1 MIFSLTSI
9 FLAILWIILGTS
21 YIKWHPLLVLFS
33 AALFL
38 AVLLNIPPLETLELI
53 KEGFGKIV
61 KNIGLL
67 ILFGTIIGFVLER
80 SHATLSIAKW
90 VLKHLNRFPLPYSV
104 SCIGYIIS
112 IPVFCDAAFILM
124 SSLVKDLSRITKKN
138 IIFLSVCL
146 ATGLYSAHVFV
157 PPTPGPIVASEII
170 GADIGLLFLI
180 GIIVG
185 GIVSIA
191 GYIWI
196 KFFFK
201 KEFELNLKEIKS
213 YEFISDRSIVSFL
226 PIVLPILL
234 ISAST
239 IIKYPGLEI
248 NQFQILEFFE
258 LIGKPEIALLFGFI
272 TTLIF
277 LRKDKIKDTPIWT
290 IKSLKDSFEILLIT
304 GSGGALGYI
313 IRESGIIE
321 SLSLNNVTG
330 LASIL
335 SVFISAAIIKTIQG
349 SSTVAIV
356 TTCAIT
362 APLLQ
367 SIGMTSELEKVILI
381 ISIGSGA
388 MTISHIND
396 SYFWVVSKYSNIE
409 MNDVLKYFSSA
420 TLIQGLTGLFMS
432 IIIFIF
438 LN

>member
-1 MIFSLTSI
+1 MIISIITLIGLFYLSYRFKIKPFLTLLFASFLSGI
-9 FLAILWIILGTS
+9 FLNISIHETLYLIFKGFYSIVIMIGPIIIVGTLLGKFLNETGTS
-21 YIKWHPLLVLFS
+21 RKMVSTFISYLGIK
-33 AALFL
+33 
-38 AVLLNIPPLETLELI
+38 NIPISLN
-53 KEGFGKIV
+53 V
-61 KNIGLL
+61 
-67 ILFGTIIGFVLER
+67 IGF
-80 SHATLSIAKW
+80 
-90 VLKHLNRFPLPYSV
+90 
-104 SCIGYIIS
+104 IIS

-124 SSLVKDLSRITKKN
+124 SSIVKDLSRITKKN

-157 PPTPGPIVASEII
+157 PPTPGPIIASTII
-170 GADIGLLFLI
+170 GVDIGLLFFM

-185 GIVSIA
+185 AVVSIA

-196 KFFFK
+196 RFLFK
-201 KEFELNLKEIKS
+201 QEFKLNPEEIKS
-213 YEFISDRSIVSFL
+213 HEFISDRSIISFL
-226 PIVLPILL
+226 PIVLPIFL

-248 NQFQILEFFE
+248 NQFQYLKIFE
-258 LIGKPEIALLFGFI
+258 PIGKPEIALLIGFV

-277 LRKDKIKDTPIWT
+277 LRKDKLKETPQWVV
-290 IKSLKDSFEILLIT
+290 KSLKNSFEILLIT

-313 IRESGIIE
+313 IRESGIID
-321 SLSLNNVTG
+321 SLSLDNVSG

-335 SVFISAAIIKTIQG
+335 SVFILAAIVKTIQG

-362 APLLQ
+362 APLIQ

-388 MTISHIND
+388 MTISHVND

-409 MNDVLKYFSSA
+409 MNDVLKFFSSA
-420 TLIQGLTGLFMS
+420 TLIQGLTGLVLSS
-432 IIIFIF
+432 IIYIFI
-438 LN
+438 N

>member
-1 MIFSLTSI
+1 MIISIITFIGLFYFSYRFKIKPFLTLLFASFLSGVFLNISI
-9 FLAILWIILGTS
+9 FQTLYLIYKGFINIVIAIGPIIITGTLLGKFLNETGTS
-21 YIKWHPLLVLFS
+21 KKMVSTFISYLGIK
-33 AALFL
+33 
-38 AVLLNIPPLETLELI
+38 NIPVSLN
-53 KEGFGKIV
+53 V
-61 KNIGLL
+61 
-67 ILFGTIIGFVLER
+67 IGF
-80 SHATLSIAKW
+80 
-90 VLKHLNRFPLPYSV
+90 
-104 SCIGYIIS
+104 IIS

-124 SSLVKDLSRITKKN
+124 SSIVKDLSRISKKN

-185 GIVSIA
+185 PMVSMA

-196 KFFFK
+196 KFLFK
-201 KEFELNLKEIKS
+201 KEFEINPKEIKS

-239 IIKYPGLEI
+239 IIKYPNLEI
-248 NQFQILEFFE
+248 NQFQFLKIFQ
-258 LIGKPEIALLFGFI
+258 LIGKPEIALLLGLI

-277 LRKDKIKDTPIWT
+277 LKKEMIKDAPLWT

-313 IRESGIIE
+313 IRESGIID

-335 SVFISAAIIKTIQG
+335 SVFISASIIKTIQG

-362 APLLQ
+362 APILQ

-409 MNDVLKYFSSA
+409 MNDVLKFFSTA
-420 TLIQGLTGLFMS
+420 TLVQGLSGLLVS
-432 IIIFIF
+432 ITLYIF
-438 LN
+438 LT